1 MSEVRDLLD
10 VAELTRFEGDKLT
23 PEDCEWD
30 NIEDVQIVLDIW
42 RQSKIQEQAA
52 KQLTRVAGERL
63 AELLGT
69 GGAVAYGDNLVRY
82 RMRRNERCADVNGFV
97 DYLTLLVKSDDVDL
111 ADVLNPNSAK
121 KGWMSKAVRDTFF
134 DWHDDKPGLSMI
146 PKSQAPKRLQ
156 HLTDGEVVLG
166 D

>member
-10 VAELTRFEGDKLT
+10 IAEAVRFEGDKLA

-30 NIEDVQIVLDIW
+30 AVDDIQVALDIW
-42 RQSKIQEQAA
+42 RQTKIQEAAA

-63 AELLGT
+63 AELLGN
-69 GGAVAYGDNLVRY
+69 GGAAAYGDNLVRY
-82 RMRRNERCADVNGFV
+82 RMRRTERCADVSGFV
-97 DYLTLLVKSDDVDL
+97 DYLTLLVKAGDVDL
-111 ADVLNPNSAK
+111 VDVLNPNSAK

-146 PKSQAPKRLQ
+146 PMSQAPKWLQ
-156 HLTDGEVVLG
+156 GLSDGEVVQNV
-166 D
+166 